1 MQPFVHPSIKILFGL
16 FFGFLRHKHHKFM
29 ETLFCD
35 HGNSAPIE
43 VLAKLHTSQVQAGQR
58 KCVICAY
65 QQGYQLGREKIVEPL
80 VSNLEHCRNG
90 KEASSKYLFDLP
102 ESQVEEGRQT
112 CAVCAFNVG
121 FEKGVMES
129 LDSLRPED
137 ANALK
142 KRILRCIGD
151 ALNQLPEK
159 IKKFLKV

>member
-80 VSNLEHCRNG
+80 VSNLEHCQNG

-102 ESQVEEGRQT
+102 ESQVEEGRFQHT
-112 CAVCAFNVG
+112 IELSAPLRLEIDGVVG
-121 FEKGVMES
+121 KFEKDKERAETVYFL
-129 LDSLRPED
+129 LDLLHKSSSTL
-137 ANALK
+137 
-142 KRILRCIGD
+142 
-151 ALNQLPEK
+151 LPSG
-159 IKKFLKV
+159 L

>member
-1 MQPFVHPSIKILFGL
+1 
-16 FFGFLRHKHHKFM
+16 M
-29 ETLFCD
+29 ETLICD
-35 HGNSAPIE
+35 HGYEAPID
-43 VLAKLHTSQVQAGQR
+43 VLAKLHTFQGQAGQR

-65 QQGYQLGREKIVEPL
+65 QQGYQLGREKIVEPFI
-80 VSNLEHCRNG
+80 SKLEKCQNG

-102 ESQVEEGRQT
+102 ESQVEAGRQT

-121 FEKGVMES
+121 FERGVMES

-151 ALNQLPEK
+151 DFNQLPDK
-159 IKKFLKV
+159 IKKYLKI